1 MEKEKMKSFMWL
13 IAFSIGLVLLVVHI
27 ETILYGIGFFI
38 KLLIPLFIGI
48 AIAFILNRPYE
59 TFNKFYK
66 NKCKIKPKAAK
77 PLAIV
82 TVYVLTF
89 GAIALLIW
97 LVVPEIVE
105 NIRQVTENA
114 NDYLQNM
121 QSFINSVL
129 DIFGF
134 NHIDMTNLIN
144 TITGYLGTI
153 SQVLDG
159 AVEKIIEVTASVV
172 SAIATG
178 FISLALSV
186 YILSGKERLLTQVKR
201 IVKAYMPKKIHRKIS
216 SLYNIVV
223 QVFEDYIAGQCKEA
237 VILGGLCFIGMT
249 ILRLDYAGLI
259 GVIIGVTA
267 LVPILGAYIGGAI
280 GVILLFFVSPTKALI
295 FLIFLVV
302 LQQFEGN
309 VIYPRVV
316 GRKIGLPGMWVL
328 LGISVGGGI
337 LGIGGMIIAV
347 PVTTIIYQLL
357 KRDVAKREEK
367 AKVGG
372 EVIGKQMENCE

>member
-1 MEKEKMKSFMWL
+1 
-13 IAFSIGLVLLVVHI
+13 
-27 ETILYGIGFFI
+27 
-38 KLLIPLFIGI
+38 
-48 AIAFILNRPYE
+48 
-59 TFNKFYK
+59 
-66 NKCKIKPKAAK
+66 
-77 PLAIV
+77 
-82 TVYVLTF
+82 
-89 GAIALLIW
+89 
-97 LVVPEIVE
+97 
-105 NIRQVTENA
+105 
-114 NDYLQNM
+114 
-121 QSFINSVL
+121 
-129 DIFGF
+129 
-134 NHIDMTNLIN
+134 
-144 TITGYLGTI
+144 
-153 SQVLDG
+153 
-159 AVEKIIEVTASVV
+159 
-172 SAIATG
+172 
-178 FISLALSV
+178 
-186 YILSGKERLLTQVKR
+186 
-201 IVKAYMPKKIHRKIS
+201 MPKKTHGKIS

-237 VILGGLCFIGMT
+237 IILGSLCFVGMT

-337 LGIGGMIIAV
+337 LGISGMIIAV
-347 PVTTIIYQLL
+347 PVTTVLYQLL
-357 KRDVAKREEK
+357 KRDVSKREEK

-372 EVIGKQMENCE
+372 EICEK